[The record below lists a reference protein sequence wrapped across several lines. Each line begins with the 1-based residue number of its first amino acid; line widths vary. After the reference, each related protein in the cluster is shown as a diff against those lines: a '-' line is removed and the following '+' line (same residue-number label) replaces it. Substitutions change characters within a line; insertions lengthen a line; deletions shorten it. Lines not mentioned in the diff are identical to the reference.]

1 MEEIS
6 EVESGALELL
16 RDELS
21 LLGELDEAL
30 GATLDLHSVA
40 ELVLDYVLDAAA
52 ADGGAIVLGREGRE
66 LLVQETRGDARAL
79 ASNAKEALARL
90 READSTVLAAISHG
104 DAEPE
109 EAVDQIVAP
118 IRFQQKIAGVVVL
131 TRSGPEPFTVADV
144 ERVIRLVRHASAGF
158 ASALLHRDLIA
169 ANEASLAFVS
179 TITHEL
185 KTPLAAIR
193 GYSDLIHSGLTG
205 EISSKQ
211 RRFLESINR
220 NVTRTTTYIQNL
232 ADISRLEAGQ
242 LDVLAETTSFENVI
256 QDAVR
261 AVQADY
267 DEKGVRLHVDIP
279 PALAPVLGDD
289 FRLVQV
295 LTNLLSNACN
305 YSPPEADVYLM
316 VRADVPDSV
325 QATAVQLPSGPLLY
339 CAVRDTGYGISA
351 EDQRRLF
358 TKFFRST
365 AANIRQT
372 PGGGLGLAL
381 SRGIVALH
389 GGALW
394 CESTLDE
401 GSTFHLAIPRAT

>member
-6 EVESGALELL
+6 EAELGALERL
-16 RDELS
+16 RDELF

-30 GATLDLHSVA
+30 GATLDLDTVA
-40 ELVLDYVLDAAA
+40 ELVLDYAVDAAA
-52 ADGGAIVLGREGRE
+52 ADGGAIVLGREGHE
-66 LLVQETRGDARAL
+66 LLVQDTRGDARAL
-79 ASNAKEALARL
+79 ASIGQEVLAQL
-90 READSTVLAAISHG
+90 REARNTDPGALVHG
-104 DAEPE
+104 DGEPE
-109 EAVDQIVAP
+109 EGTYQIVAP
-118 IRFQQKIAGVVVL
+118 VRFQQEIVGVVVL
-131 TRSGPEPFTVADV
+131 ARDGPEPFAVAEV
-144 ERVIRLVRHASAGF
+144 ERALRLVRHASTGF

-205 EISSKQ
+205 EITAKQ

-220 NVTRTTTYIQNL
+220 NVTRTSTYIQNL
-232 ADISRLEAGQ
+232 ADISRVEAGR
-242 LDVLAETTSFENVI
+242 LDVLAETTSFENVV

-267 DEKGVRLHVDIP
+267 DEKRIRLHVNIP

-305 YSPPEADVYLM
+305 YSPPEAYVYLT
-316 VRADVPDSV
+316 VRADVPDTV
-325 QATAVQLPSGPLLY
+325 RATAGKLPPDPLLY

-401 GSTFHLAIPRAT
+401 GSTFHLVIPQAT